1 MISIMNMKQVNARR
15 KVERI
20 APYIKGDMSVLD
32 FGCGDLLFA
41 RELKQ
46 NLPDVSVTGVDVVDF
61 GHRYKGVK
69 YHQYDGVTLPFTNKS
84 FDAVISWHVLH
95 HTDEPFNLLKECMR
109 VAKSKV
115 FIVEPTYRGKWDIP
129 GMRFM
134 DWVFNVWKDRSISMP
149 YRFASK
155 KEWMREIRLLGWECE
170 EIVDVE
176 LLPAWLPTG
185 RSLLFVCKKKH
196 SPR

>member
-1 MISIMNMKQVNARR
+1 MIFIMNMKLVNAKR
-15 KVERI
+15 KVAQI
-20 APYIKGDMSVLD
+20 APYIKRDVSVLD

-46 NLPDVSVTGVDVVDF
+46 NFPDVSVTGVDVVDF
-61 GHRYKGVK
+61 GYRYKGVK
-69 YHQYDGVTLPFTNKS
+69 YAQYNGVTLPFANTS

-109 VAKSKV
+109 VAKSRV

-155 KEWMREIRLLGWECE
+155 NEWIHEIRRLGWICE
-170 EIVDVE
+170 EIIDVE
-176 LLPAWLPTG
+176 LLPTWLPTG
-185 RSLLFVCKKKH
+185 RSLLFVC
-196 SPR
+196 RRAQ